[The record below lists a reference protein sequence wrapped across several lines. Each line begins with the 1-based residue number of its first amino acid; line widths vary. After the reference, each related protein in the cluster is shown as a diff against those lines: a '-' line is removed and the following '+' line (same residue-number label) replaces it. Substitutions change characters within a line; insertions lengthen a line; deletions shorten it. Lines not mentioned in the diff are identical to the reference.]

1 MIEICPRYSC
11 RRKTVEVSDDTHV
24 IQLASYCS
32 KGQRHIDGDEH
43 ADRSVATFV
52 EKLNLIR
59 DDILQVVD
67 LTDELVQ
74 LSGEI
79 RKIFNTPFGI

>member
-1 MIEICPRYSC
+1 
-11 RRKTVEVSDDTHV
+11 
-24 IQLASYCS
+24 LATYCS
-32 KGQRHIDGDEH
+32 EGQRHIDGDEN